1 MTIHHPVESLG
12 DLFLSEAFISDK
24 NKYVLSHQSE
34 LQGLQ
39 TFLNSIE
46 INKNYYRTGIHVK
59 NPKYKK
65 TVSDDTLLIKSF
77 KSSLNKMS
85 SLNYLQLCSKLATD
99 VGTRKHLYPL
109 LIQSILE
116 QSLLH
121 HTYCKYYAELV
132 EQLHSNFKD
141 LPLLE
146 QHFNECYQ
154 KIVTTELDSSSEYS
168 NLCSKNKQVDQLIG
182 YSIFISELEMKG
194 IVHGKI
200 DVSIQSILE
209 QMKTDLSEDEL
220 YKCVL
225 CLTNIFKV
233 AYSEKPILPE
243 YIKSLTEIKDTI
255 KFMKI
260 KFKIMDILE
269 GR

>member
-1 MTIHHPVESLG
+1 MTIHYSVESLSP
-12 DLFLSEAFISDK
+12 LFLSEQFVSDK
-24 NKYVLSHQSE
+24 NEHKKTKQEE
-34 LQGLQ
+34 LNGL
-39 TFLNSIE
+39 LKSINSIE

-59 NPKYKK
+59 NPKYKNRI
-65 TVSDDTLLIKSF
+65 SDDTVLIKSF

-85 SLNYLQLCSKLATD
+85 SLNYQELCNKLSSEVVTK
-99 VGTRKHLYPL
+99 KHLYPL
-109 LIQSILE
+109 FIQSILE

-121 HTYCKYYAELV
+121 HTYCKYYAELMDSF
-132 EQLHSNFKD
+132 HSIFNN

-146 QHFNECYQ
+146 QHLDDCYR
-154 KIVTTELDSSSEYS
+154 KIVDSELDSSSEYS

-194 IVHGKI
+194 IVDGKI
-200 DVSIQSILE
+200 DISIQSILE
-209 QMKTDLSEDEL
+209 QMKSELSEDEL
-220 YKCVL
+220 YKCIL

-233 AYSEKPILPE
+233 VYSDKDILPE
-243 YIKSLTEIKDTI
+243 YITCLTEIKDKI

>member
-1 MTIHHPVESLG
+1 MTIHHSVESLG

-24 NKYVLSHQSE
+24 NKYVLSHQTE
-34 LQGLQ
+34 LHGLQ

-65 TVSDDTLLIKSF
+65 QVSDDTLLIKSF

-85 SLNYLQLCSKLATD
+85 SLNYIPLCSKLVSD
-99 VGTRKHLYPL
+99 IGRKSHLYPL

-132 EQLHSNFKD
+132 ERLHSTFKD

-146 QHFNECYQ
+146 HHFDECYQ

-200 DVSIQSILE
+200 DVSIQSILN

-225 CLTNIFKV
+225 SLTNIFKV
-233 AYSEKPILPE
+233 VYSEKEILPE
-243 YIKSLTEIKDTI
+243 YITCLTEIKDTVT
-255 KFMKI
+255 FMKI